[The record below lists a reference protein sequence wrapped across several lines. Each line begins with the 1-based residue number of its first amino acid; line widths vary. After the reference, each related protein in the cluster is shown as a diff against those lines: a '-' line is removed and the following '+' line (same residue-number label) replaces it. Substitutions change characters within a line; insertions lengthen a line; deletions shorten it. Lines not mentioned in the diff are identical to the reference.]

1 MHAPQ
6 PLEQLLSVGEVINQI
21 PVDNYGMC
29 RWVDVAVVELQLRQR
44 SLDTIF
50 EMQMRIDVLE
60 EALRYISNRKVMD
73 GVSAI
78 SMRAVA
84 GAALRGVISS

>member
-6 PLEQLLSVGEVINQI
+6 PLEQLLSFGEIINQI
-21 PVDNYGMC
+21 PVDHYGMC
-29 RWVDVAVVELQLRQR
+29 RWVDVANVELALRQR

-50 EMQMRIDVLE
+50 EMQSRIDVLE
-60 EALRYISNRKVMD
+60 EALRYISKRKVMD

-84 GAALRGVISS
+84 TAALKGVLSS